1 VQLSLFEINLLIGKH
16 CCFQPPQ
23 AGVRHLFVQV
33 SRWLPLRRNRGHR
46 TVLQDLPSNLCYMP
60 WRLGWFFKVLVD
72 LLLLFSVLLLYLL
85 SLWLELRMFDTFLEL
100 DNASLC
106 WFLLYGDCM
115 VLSYIVAGRSIWGQG
130 QCNLC
135 QNYTYLTPDQTCRAL
150 RGFWW
155 GNDLKFQTK

>member
-1 VQLSLFEINLLIGKH
+1 MVVGATVTVWNKFAYWETLLLSTPPSWREAPVRTSVQMVTTTKE
-16 CCFQPPQ
+16 P
-23 AGVRHLFVQV
+23 
-33 SRWLPLRRNRGHR
+33 R
-46 TVLQDLPSNLCYMP
+46 TSDGFANLCYMP